1 MSLACI
7 NALRDNPQPHCHC
20 HSCRTAMARFR
31 PAERPIVP
39 LDLGGAVIGLQEQ
52 PDGSVRI
59 LP

>member
-1 MSLACI
+1 MSLTCI

-20 HSCRTAMARFR
+20 HACRAAFARLR
-31 PAERPIVP
+31 PAPRPIVP